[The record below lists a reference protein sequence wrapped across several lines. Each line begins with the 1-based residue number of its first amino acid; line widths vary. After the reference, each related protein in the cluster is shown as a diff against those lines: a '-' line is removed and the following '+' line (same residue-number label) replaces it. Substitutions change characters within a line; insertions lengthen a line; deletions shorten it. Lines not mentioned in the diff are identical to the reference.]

1 MLRYT
6 LLILSLSSALFFT
19 KNANAQ
25 EWSSTTVASSSALW
39 PNTNLKDGNIGTT
52 WTSSGYADAN
62 HTEWVAYWF
71 DSFHQVNYIK
81 LFPRSYSGS
90 ALGFPKDFTIYWS
103 DGVRWNLVRTYANF
117 ETPQNAD
124 YVILPLPA
132 TVNTNGIYVVATKL
146 GADNVGNYY
155 FQLNEVGAGFNAL
168 LAKLSYVTNTGN
180 PNEVEIRNTGS
191 GAFDP
196 SKMKVFNYDK
206 RNPIISAKPDRNPD
220 CLSAETKKN
229 VYAPN
234 VVYKGPNNWD
244 VFFGGWDGRCPS
256 SLKDTVSRL
265 NTADNFSTFGA
276 HTEIVNNG
284 TLEHANNESVVR
296 TTAGTWY
303 MAYTTYPE
311 VSPIA
316 PSMPRRNKP
325 GYATSSDGVNWVP
338 AKASP
343 ATLIK
348 VDKYPGTWGDLNSGL
363 NIDGSN
369 VLYSEG
375 SNLYFYWTSIPLRD
389 GSGGGDR
396 VVHWASGTDGINFNY
411 GGKLYDKGNC
421 HVMTDVKKIG
431 STYLFVYHCNGNKVF
446 YSTSN
451 IPNPGSFPEPDEVFD
466 TNTPVLGPDSLVAT
480 AGWVT
485 NGARLFGILY
495 GAGIVKDLDQNRIFA
510 RWLQKKAV
518 IRNSSTILQSN
529 LSNGPDNTVV
539 MMVPG
544 QGIQTAVLHIYDTD
558 GTTLLYSSPPLTFRQ
573 GDVWQ
578 YNP

>member
-1 MLRYT
+1 MSKCT
-6 LLILSLSSALFFT
+6 LLVFALSSTIFFT
-19 KNANAQ
+19 ESANAQ

-52 WTSSGYADAN
+52 WTSNGYADAN

-71 DSFHQVNYIK
+71 DGFRQVNYIK
-81 LFPRSYSGS
+81 LFPRIYSGS
-90 ALGFPKDFTIYWS
+90 ALGFPKDFSIYWS
-103 DGVRWNLVRTYANF
+103 DGARWNLARTYTNF

-132 TVNTNGIYVVATKL
+132 TVNANGIYVAATRL
-146 GADNVGNYY
+146 GADNVNNYY
-155 FQLNEVGAGFNAL
+155 FQINEVGAGFNPL
-168 LAKLSYVTNTGN
+168 LAKLSYVTNTGT

-191 GAFDP
+191 DAFDP

-206 RNPIISAKPDRNPD
+206 RNPIISAKSERNPD
-220 CLSAETKKN
+220 CLTAETVKN
-229 VYAPN
+229 VYAPS

-256 SLKDTVSRL
+256 SRKDTVSRL

-276 HTEIVNNG
+276 HTEIVSNGALEHVNNG
-284 TLEHANNESVVR
+284 SVVR
-296 TTAGTWY
+296 TAAGTWH

-311 VSPIA
+311 KSTSG
-316 PSMPRRNKP
+316 PSTLRRNKP
-325 GYATSSDGVNWVP
+325 GYATSSDGVNWDP
-338 AKASP
+338 TKASP
-343 ATLIK
+343 AKLIN
-348 VDKYPGTWGDLNSGL
+348 VNRYPGTWGDLNSGL

-375 SNLYFYWTSIPLRD
+375 SNLYFYWTSIPSPLD
-389 GSGGGDR
+389 GAGGDR
-396 VVHWASGTDGINFNY
+396 AVHWASGTDGISFNY
-411 GGKLYDKGNC
+411 GGKLYDRGICKVIN
-421 HVMTDVKKIG
+421 DVKKIA
-431 STYLFVYHCNGNKVF
+431 STYLFAYHCNTNKVW

-451 IPNPGSFPEPDEVFD
+451 IPNPASLPEPGEVFD
-466 TNTPVLGPDSLVAT
+466 TKTPLLGPDPYVAT

-495 GAGIVKDLDQNRIFA
+495 GAGIVEDLDQNRIFA

-518 IRNSSTILQSN
+518 IRNSGTILQSN

-544 QGIQTAVLHIYDTD
+544 QGIQTAIINIYDTD
-558 GTTLLYSSPPLTFRQ
+558 GSTLLYSSPPLTFRQ